1 MAIFATTVSNFCYYR
16 LCFCYIHS
24 CLLQQPCFTTFLLQQ
39 PCFLL
44 LLETCFATSIHEA
57 MVLQARRRVP
67 AAFLLQLSEFL
78 LRPFTDQLQPRRVL
92 HVPMA
97 GGGGVA
103 TASSPSCGR
112 RRRWLAAIRGEAGAA
127 RCRLLRGQRPAG
139 ASRGAVRR
147 GGGCVGEIFLE
158 GISRR
163 SDGPGWRIGRLVL
176 DRPNGWA
183 GAPAQISAHIKM
195 VFRKAALCE
204 LSKFQGKG

>member
-1 MAIFATTVSNFCYYR
+1 MLQPCQIFATTVCVFATSIHVCCNNLVLRHFCCNNLVFCYYWR
-16 LCFCYIHS
+16 RV
-24 CLLQQPCFTTFLLQQ
+24 
-39 PCFLL
+39 
-44 LLETCFATSIHEA
+44 FATSIHEA

>member
-1 MAIFATTVSNFCYYR
+1 MLQPCQIFATTVCVFATSIHVCCNNLVLRHFCCNNLVFCYYWR
-16 LCFCYIHS
+16 RV
-24 CLLQQPCFTTFLLQQ
+24 
-39 PCFLL
+39 
-44 LLETCFATSIHEA
+44 FATSIHEA

-147 GGGCVGEIFLE
+147 GGGCGGEIFLE